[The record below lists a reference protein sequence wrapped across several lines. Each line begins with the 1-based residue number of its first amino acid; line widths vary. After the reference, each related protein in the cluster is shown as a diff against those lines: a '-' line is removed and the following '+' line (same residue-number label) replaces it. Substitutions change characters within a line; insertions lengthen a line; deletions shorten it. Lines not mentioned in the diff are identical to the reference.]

1 MNVADWL
8 PGRRAPGLDE
18 AEREELLAYRRWSA
32 EVQRVC
38 VSAARGD
45 LEARVLRVGDNPMA
59 DTCHALNDLLDLV
72 DVFVREAGAT
82 LQAAAEGRF
91 ERKVLLTGL
100 LGSFERGAAHLNRG
114 SDTIAERAR
123 AVDAAAT
130 QRATLSAALES
141 SIGSAADTIVDSA
154 RQLQDTVA
162 HVSRVTGEATDQMAT
177 TRRSVDEL
185 SAASQ
190 TIDGIV
196 TTIQRVASQTHLLAL
211 NAAIEAARAGDRGR
225 GFAVVASEVK
235 NLAQK
240 TTSSTEEIGAQVGR
254 IQESV
259 ATVTEAIRQIAA
271 TLDRMTTQVTGE
283 GEGGGLATAAS
294 HLEELGAHL
303 HSEVARTIAA
313 VRAA

>member
-1 MNVADWL
+1 
-8 PGRRAPGLDE
+8 
-18 AEREELLAYRRWSA
+18 
-32 EVQRVC
+32 
-38 VSAARGD
+38 
-45 LEARVLRVGDNPMA
+45 
-59 DTCHALNDLLDLV
+59 
-72 DVFVREAGAT
+72 
-82 LQAAAEGRF
+82 
-91 ERKVLLTGL
+91 
-100 LGSFERGAAHLNRG
+100 
-114 SDTIAERAR
+114 
-123 AVDAAAT
+123 
-130 QRATLSAALES
+130 LSAALES